1 MPNIMRNGQL
11 VKVKHSYIEE
21 LRKKEAAKAVEAV
34 EVELPPVEGWDRE
47 EKDMDIFNDPD
58 AWTVKSI
65 TKALDEANITYEKGM
80 RKADLLSL
88 LSESNGIL

>member
-21 LRKKEAAKAVEAV
+21 LRKKEKAKEEKV
-34 EVELPPVEGWDRE
+34 EVLPVEE
-47 EKDMDIFNDPD
+47 EEDVDIFNDPD

>member
-1 MPNIMRNGQL
+1 MRNGQL

-21 LRKKEAAKAVEAV
+21 LRKKEKAKEEKV
-34 EVELPPVEGWDRE
+34 EVLPVEE
-47 EKDMDIFNDPD
+47 EEDVDIFNDPD

>member
-21 LRKKEAAKAVEAV
+21 LRKKEKAKEEKAVEV
-34 EVELPPVEGWDRE
+34 LPVEE
-47 EKDMDIFNDPD
+47 EEDVDIFNDPD